1 MGVWYKLYIFAKIR
15 IMQIYKSASWNNAVT
30 VLTVGSLMVG
40 IYLSLKSLDRLKVE
54 DTTLQSRVDSAE
66 ARLTL
71 LEAHNES
78 K

>member
-1 MGVWYKLYIFAKIR
+1 
-15 IMQIYKSASWNNAVT
+15 
-30 VLTVGSLMVG
+30 MVG
-40 IYLSLKSLDRLKVE
+40 IYLSLKAVDRFKVE
-54 DTTLQSRVDSAE
+54 DNTLQSRVDSAE